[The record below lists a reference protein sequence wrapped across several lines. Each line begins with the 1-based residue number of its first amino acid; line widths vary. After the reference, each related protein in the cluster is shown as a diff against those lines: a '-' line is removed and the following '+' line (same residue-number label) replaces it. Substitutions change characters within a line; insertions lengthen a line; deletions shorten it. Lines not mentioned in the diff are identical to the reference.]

1 MWHGS
6 PPRCATRLAATLA
19 LTLTPNPDPDPHPS
33 ANPNP
38 NRSPNAY
45 PNPNQWYWT
54 IEMPVFMAVH
64 GVITVVATGIF
75 LVYLRTTVNPLIPG

>member
-1 MWHGS
+1 MAWLSTQVRHTS
-6 PPRCATRLAATLA
+6 SA
-19 LTLTPNPDPDPHPS
+19 DPHLS

-75 LVYLRTTVNPLIPG
+75 LVYLRTTVKH